1 MVESSRVRLLVW
13 RAGAVRCAA
22 PIERLREVLPA
33 VAVTALPG
41 APLSVRGVANVRG
54 MLVTIVDGRLL
65 VGEPDGP
72 VPDATILVDFG
83 GHAVGLAVDGVE
95 DLVEVAD
102 AALTPHGAGSA
113 MGWEVALDDGPPA
126 RMLDLDHLL
135 EPLFRD

>member
-1 MVESSRVRLLVW
+1 MVETSRLRLLVW

-41 APLSVRGVANVRG
+41 APPSVRGVANVRG
-54 MLVTIVDGRLL
+54 LLVTIVDGRRLL
-65 VGEPDGP
+65 GEPDARPPG
-72 VPDATILVDFG
+72 ATILVDFDG
-83 GHAVGLAVDGVE
+83 RPVGLAVDEVE
-95 DLVEVAD
+95 DLIEVAD
-102 AALTPHGAGSA
+102 AALTPRGAGPA
-113 MGWEVALDDGPPA
+113 MGWEVAFDEGPPV